1 MEFNPHIESRAS
13 DQLIV
18 LSKSTTDDYQ
28 AKAIELAK
36 KELKKRKISQTEIDK
51 RYTELLSD
59 YEKAVEQTLTE
70 MAAEDYSIL
79 EKILIVA
86 LWPKELL
93 HSWHLKKEGYTTKAA
108 SRLKLIILGVVIYA
122 LVVFI
127 SEF

>member
-1 MEFNPHIESRAS
+1 MEFNPPIESRAS